1 MREVVTERQQR
12 RRRSIIALSHLEEGS
27 MIESYYNNLGA
38 STVVSRVLCCGR
50 RHLNG
55 EQMHPASNIDTID
68 E

>member
-1 MREVVTERQQR
+1 MTERQQR
-12 RRRSIIALSHLEEGS
+12 RRRRSISHLEERS
-27 MIESYYNNLGA
+27 MIGSYYYYLGA
-38 STVVSRVLCCGR
+38 STAVFRVLCCGR